1 MNVINQIN
9 VANHGVY
16 PFSDRLK
23 KRYGFVDYYDINSP
37 CFFWG
42 GLGEIKKIND
52 HRGLKIIKFITPS
65 DCETLNDLEN
75 SDNLFIINDPL
86 LKPIKNYKF
95 ADIEFEYQDYSI
107 FKPKVLGDKIYS
119 YMRDPIEF
127 QKNIILE
134 IQKKINYEIIFGG
147 EVSNAKYYDTLENLK
162 RNYYDKCFLSL
173 NLSGKHGYTTVRE
186 LGLMGIKTV
195 MRSPYKFPSIIG
207 LKNYSIEGSQ
217 VKIDIDEIVDIINDE
232 SKKIGFIQNE
242 INPHNVK
249 NEWIKTDFWYEKK
262 YEQYSR

>member
-9 VANHGVY
+9 VANHGIY

-42 GLGEIKKIND
+42 GLGEIEKINY

-95 ADIEFEYQDYSI
+95 ANIEFEYQDYSI
-107 FKPKVLGDKIYS
+107 FKPKILGDKIYS

-127 QKNIILE
+127 QKNTIIE

-162 RNYYDKCFLSL
+162 TNYYDKCFLSL

-195 MRSPYKFPSIIG
+195 MSSPYKFPSIRQ
-207 LKNYSIEGSQ
+207 LKNYSRIGNQ
-217 VKIDIDEIVDIINDE
+217 VNIDIDEIVQIIIDE
-232 SKKIGFIQNE
+232 SKKIGVIQE
-242 INPHNVK
+242 GFNPHNI
-249 NEWIKTDFWYEKK
+249 NDEWLYVDFWEKNDYIK
-262 YEQYSR
+262 YK